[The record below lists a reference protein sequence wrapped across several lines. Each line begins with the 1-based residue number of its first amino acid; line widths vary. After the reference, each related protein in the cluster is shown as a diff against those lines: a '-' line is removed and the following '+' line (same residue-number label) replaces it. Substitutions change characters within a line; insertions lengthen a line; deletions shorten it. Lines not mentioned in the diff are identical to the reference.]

1 MGVKYQSRHAEHTV
15 LSFSLIL
22 LAGAASIL
30 NLDPEESKIYVG
42 GHPASAKIQ
51 SAVKYSSFDGQMENL
66 VIGDT
71 PISLWNF
78 KDAEYTQGAQG
89 RYVPQNAAS
98 LYLVFNGCIVIL
110 NILLGAL
117 QR

>member
-1 MGVKYQSRHAEHTV
+1 M
-15 LSFSLIL
+15 
-22 LAGAASIL
+22 

-66 VIGDT
+66 VIGET
-71 PISLWNF
+71 PVSLWNF

-89 RYVPQNAAS
+89 R
-98 LYLVFNGCIVIL
+98 LVLVVMMVVAVMIFRRRESNK
-110 NILLGAL
+110 NKTKP
-117 QR
+117 